1 MNSVNIYVWFHKKFR
16 FLNAHCRKSFDKN
29 DVRIIFHVEV
39 FRTPPAT
46 ERALLKGN
54 HVLCNLKK
62 YWKYCFFFGNI
73 IIKTI
78 NTYTQNKYKAW
89 LAWYRTIILTV
100 NRDSSK
106 IKVTIAK
113 LQISIITG
121 IKWELI
127 QKSLP
132 TNKVKVKLQI
142 QILFEIRCTCTYIS
156 HGGSVQFHCK
166 WTRILMLYGTRKFFN
181 SMQ

>member
-1 MNSVNIYVWFHKKFR
+1 MIPIHQFLSVVNKYSYCWNVKEQLAVDRIEFIQKYKTSFVIFHKPTLF
-16 FLNAHCRKSFDKN
+16 
-29 DVRIIFHVEV
+29 
-39 FRTPPAT
+39 
-46 ERALLKGN
+46 G
-54 HVLCNLKK
+54 
-62 YWKYCFFFGNI
+62 FFGNI

-89 LAWYRTIILTV
+89 LAWYRTIILAV